1 MRADPCPRV
10 QRRTAGPLTTSGGT
24 GENKPVSGDQISQ
37 ALPDETLQQ
46 VAAQTGVSPREASDR
61 IARSLP
67 QVVDILTPSG
77 ELPPGASLEDL
88 IRAQNL

>member
-1 MRADPCPRV
+1 M
-10 QRRTAGPLTTSGGT
+10 
-24 GENKPVSGDQISQ
+24 SGDQISQ